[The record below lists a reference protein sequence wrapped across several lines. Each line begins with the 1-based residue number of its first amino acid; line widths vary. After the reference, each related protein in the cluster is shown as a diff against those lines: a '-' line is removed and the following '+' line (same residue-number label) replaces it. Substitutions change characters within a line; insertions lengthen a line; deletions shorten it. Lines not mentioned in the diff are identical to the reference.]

1 MAKTR
6 SWYVES
12 KEFEMLIKGG
22 NYGLR
27 IVERSKRKQGSIFI
41 QRDEVAWLVGAV
53 EEALDVETSEVFWD
67 PSSAGFPR
75 VLVQR

>member
-1 MAKTR
+1 MCTWAALHFTHFSLKLPVSECAWVAREGGGEFSEGWFSHMAKAR

-27 IVERSKRKQGSIFI
+27 IVERSKKR
-41 QRDEVAWLVGAV
+41 RDY
-53 EEALDVETSEVFWD
+53 FY
-67 PSSAGFPR
+67 
-75 VLVQR
+75 